1 MIRHS
6 SSFFISLILHVV
18 IIALLFLLYKEYKT
32 TMVTQDDEHIV
43 CVQLS
48 YMHEKSTPPS
58 IVKQEQK
65 IPPKKIKKQ
74 IKKKLVK
81 AKIISKPIPIV
92 IPKVAKQEVAV
103 KKNVVPRPQ
112 KIAVQKSVKTKK
124 IETTKK
130 ERKEVKSPEKEYVE
144 EHLSEIIAL
153 IQDNLYYPRRA
164 RKRGVQGKVIIR
176 FTLSKNAEVSEIEVL
191 SSKSDILSRGAIKT
205 IENIEYKF
213 PKPKERLTFNV
224 PISYS
229 LD

>member
-1 MIRHS
+1 MIRHF
-6 SSFFISLILHVV
+6 SSFFISLISHVV

-32 TMVTQDDEHIV
+32 TVVAQDDEHIV

-48 YMHEKSTPPS
+48 CMHEKSTPPS
-58 IVKQEQK
+58 ILKQEQK

-103 KKNVVPRPQ
+103 KKNVVPKPQ

-130 ERKEVKSPEKEYVE
+130 EIKEVKSPKKEYVE

-176 FTLSKNAEVSEIEVL
+176 FTLSKNAEVSEIKVL

-205 IENIEYKF
+205 IENIEYKL
-213 PKPKERLTFNV
+213 PKPKQKLTFNV
-224 PISYS
+224 PILYS